1 MFKAMW
7 TKQDGTRVK
16 VNVEAFSTASIG
28 DGPGFRPVAIISD
41 PTNNFELRY
50 VELKF
55 LQKDE

>member
-1 MFKAMW
+1 MFKATW

-16 VNVEAFSTASIG
+16 VDVEAFSTASIG

-55 LQKDE
+55 LQKDK